1 LIQSF
6 LLSPIRHFREVDT
19 SGRDFQQ
26 EDLMQIS
33 FARITGLV
41 VAMLL
46 LIAPAH
52 AQSTSPDAETAAR
65 ELIDTMKL
73 PDQFKELLPAII
85 QQLKPAIVQ
94 DRADVARDFDAMMP
108 MVQQKM
114 GTRLGELSNAIA
126 AIYADNFTA
135 DELRALTAFY
145 KSPAGQKFL
154 QKTPVIAAQT
164 MAAGQKFGQ
173 AAAADAQKQMTDE
186 LRSKGHHL

>member
-26 EDLMQIS
+26 EDLMQAP
-33 FARITGLV
+33 FTRIAGLV
-41 VAMLL
+41 VAALL

-52 AQSTSPDAETAAR
+52 AQSTNSDAEAAAR

-73 PDQFKELLPAII
+73 PDQFKAMLPTII
-85 QQLKPAIVQ
+85 QHLKPAIVQ
-94 DRADVARDFDAMMP
+94 NRADVARDFDAMMP
-108 MVQQKM
+108 MVQEKM

-126 AIYADNFTA
+126 AIYANNFTG
-135 DELRALTAFY
+135 DELRELTAFY

-186 LRSKGHHL
+186 LRSKGHDL